1 MQARKGEDVFARAES
16 TSLLPASFMNI
27 FITFGRVER
36 GKGNLKAG
44 TMQLPWQPDS
54 LMFPPSSF
62 TAEYNYHIIS
72 TFPYSLFSY
81 SFFFIFL
88 SFFNFPSFL
97 ISFFLSHF
105 LSLALLFLFIHPS
118 PVPTSVFL
126 SLKFKLIPSQNQ
138 SYTRLYSR

>member
-27 FITFGRVER
+27 FITFGMVER

-54 LMFPPSSF
+54 LMFSPSSF
-62 TAEYNYHIIS
+62 SAEYNNHIIS
-72 TFPYSLFSY
+72 TLPYFS
-81 SFFFIFL
+81 SFFFILL
-88 SFFNFPSFL
+88 SFNFPSFL
-97 ISFFLSHF
+97 ISFFLSNS
-105 LSLALLFLFIHPS
+105 LSLLFLFIHPS

-126 SLKFKLIPSQNQ
+126 PLKSKPIPSQNH